1 MRRALGA
8 RRRHI
13 FWGFL
18 FEALAITLSG
28 GSVGIFLAWVLT
40 KVALFF
46 PIPKGAEPHISLATA
61 AIAVSLLVV
70 VGLIAGV
77 GPARR
82 AAAVY
87 PVEALRAE

>member
-1 MRRALGA
+1 MTRIVNAKTTR
-8 RRRHI
+8 
-13 FWGFL
+13 GFT
-18 FEALAITLSG
+18 IT
-28 GSVGIFLAWVLT
+28 
-40 KVALFF
+40 
-46 PIPKGAEPHISLATA
+46 E
-61 AIAVSLLVV
+61 LLVV

>member
-1 MRRALGA
+1 VRRALGA

-18 FEALAITLSG
+18 FESLAITLSG
-28 GSVGIFLAWVLT
+28 GAVGIFAAWVLT
-40 KVALFF
+40 KAALLF
-46 PIPKGAEPHISLATA
+46 PIPKGAEPHISLVTA
-61 AIAVSLLVV
+61 AVAVSLLVV